1 MIALRIK
8 EGDME
13 KKDKKDKRMFLS
25 TGKLILASLT
35 LSFVM
40 ILLTYG
46 AVVGMR
52 QKHLEQQADTT
63 LFETMRLADFEGG
76 TYTSEQLKNSKL
88 TVINIW
94 ETTCSACLSEMPDL
108 QVVYQNLDPN
118 EVQLIGMCADVVEK
132 DGTVK
137 EDYLAEAKDLLE
149 QAGCT
154 FPQLIPDETAFTFI
168 RSFVSGFPATVFL
181 DSNGKIIGSMAGS
194 RSAEEWLELIGT
206 YLDSVS

>member
-1 MIALRIK
+1 
-8 EGDME
+8 ME

-94 ETTCSACLSEMPDL
+94 ETTCSACLSEGRYRKGRLSCGSQRPSGTGGHH
-108 QVVYQNLDPN
+108 VPA
-118 EVQLIGMCADVVEK
+118 AD
-132 DGTVK
+132 
-137 EDYLAEAKDLLE
+137 
-149 QAGCT
+149 
-154 FPQLIPDETAFTFI
+154 
-168 RSFVSGFPATVFL
+168 SG
-181 DSNGKIIGSMAGS
+181 
-194 RSAEEWLELIGT
+194 
-206 YLDSVS
+206 